1 MSNRLKATV
10 YGAVAG
16 AFTGLALL
24 VFWTGRTALGSIDGV
39 MLRGTARGRSEFVVS
54 SGGLYFLVIVSAV
67 IGGLAIAGIAYTLGR
82 ESEPE
87 SPKFPLRFLLPTAA
101 IVAATMAYAVLRVG
115 LGASAGILN
124 GVVTISV
131 FRMVVLAVVVGAVA
145 GGITASTVDALAR
158 PANLGFE
165 GAAWPTSTRAFLT
178 EMMRAIGG
186 PTIATVT
193 VAAFAIVLS
202 QFLLQ
207 LHGAASVAA
216 FSVVGAIVLGGA
228 AAIAYR
234 PWDNVGS

>member
-1 MSNRLKATV
+1 MPNRLKATI
-10 YGAVAG
+10 YGAVSG
-16 AFTGLALL
+16 AFAGLALL

-39 MLRGTARGRSEFVVS
+39 VLRGVARGRSEFVVS
-54 SGGLYFLVIVSAV
+54 SGGLYFLVIVSA
-67 IGGLAIAGIAYTLGR
+67 ILGGLAIAGIAYALGR
-82 ESEPE
+82 ESEPD
-87 SPKFPLRFLLPTAA
+87 SPRFPLRYLLPTASLTSA
-101 IVAATMAYAVLRVG
+101 VMAYAILRLG
-115 LGASAGILN
+115 LGASAATLDGI
-124 GVVTISV
+124 VTISV
-131 FRMVVLAVVVGAVA
+131 FRMVTLSLITGAVA

-165 GAAWPTSTRAFLT
+165 GQAWPTSSGAFLT

-193 VAAFAIVLS
+193 IAVLAISLS

-216 FSVVGAIVLGGA
+216 FSVVGALVLGGA

-234 PWDNVGS
+234 PWDNAGR